1 MENELLPC
9 QKAVTLLFEILPS
22 STSGTM
28 GIFLKAF
35 KAQSKTMYKALSQ
48 DKKLQAE
55 LDQVFIKARNELN
68 KIYSEKDNQ

>member
-1 MENELLPC
+1 MDTELLPC
-9 QKAVTLLFEILPS
+9 QKAVNLLFEILPS

-68 KIYSEKDNQ
+68 RIYPNG

>member
-1 MENELLPC
+1 MDAELLPC
-9 QKAVTLLFEILPS
+9 QKALTILFQLLPAS
-22 STSGTM
+22 STGTM

-35 KAQSKTMYKALSQ
+35 QAQSKTMYKALQS

-68 KIYSEKDNQ
+68 KIYPN